1 MRISISWSGNLSYR
15 IAVLL
20 SKWLPSV
27 VQAVTP
33 LVVADDR
40 QKGSAWFKK
49 LKDQFN
55 QTDFGII
62 CLGRNNL
69 NAPWLLFETGI
80 LTTRF
85 DQKHICTVLIDDLS
99 DIEIAGPLS
108 SFQSIKLKEKEDMRE
123 FVQTL
128 NQLHGTRMSS
138 ANALNSAFDRRWPI
152 FEDACKKAIKKEMNR
167 EEIEKSKS
175 EHQLLEEING
185 LCVHLVEAMGTMSS
199 NIKDMKHD
207 LIKQNII
214 SFPQKEV
221 RKI

>member
-1 MRISISWSGNLSYR
+1 MRISISWSGNLSYKV
-15 IAVLL
+15 AVLL

-33 LVVADDR
+33 FVSTDVSR
-40 QKGSAWFKK
+40 KGSAWFKK
-49 LKDQFN
+49 VKDQFN

-62 CLGRNNL
+62 CLSRDNL
-69 NAPWLLFETGI
+69 NAPWLLFETGV
-80 LTTRF
+80 LATRF
-85 DQKHICTVLIDDLS
+85 DQVHICTVLIGDLS
-99 DIEIAGPLS
+99 DTDITGPLHN
-108 SFQSIKLKEKEDMRE
+108 FQSIKLKDKEDIRKLI
-123 FVQTL
+123 QTL

-199 NIKDMKHD
+199 DIKDMKHD

-221 RKI
+221 RKN